1 MVTPDLDDGY
11 DAFEEFNRSAGM
23 GIVENPYPMY
33 ALVRPQHPMKRED
46 DQVFTAYSFD
56 AVQQVLKDGESFS
69 SQGYADIM
77 GKVLGHSILEMD
89 EPEHHLYRGLVQ
101 QAFSRKAMETWEREL
116 VRDVVDE
123 HINTFIDRPEKR
135 ADLVREVTFPFPVV
149 VISRLLGLPRE
160 DLPMFHRRVVEVI
173 SAGFEIDRAA
183 NVSQALFEYFCTII
197 SDRRVHPQ
205 DDVISVLVNAELEG
219 TRLNDEEI
227 CSFLRLLLPAGAE
240 TTYRSSSNLLHG
252 LLSNP
257 DQLDAL
263 RADRALMPQAIEEGL
278 RWEAPL
284 IGIMRTAARDVEVEG
299 ELVAA
304 GSFVAV
310 NIGSANHDEKVWD
323 NPEDFDIFR
332 PQKQHLAFAWGPHM
346 CLGLHLARM
355 ETRVV
360 LTQLLDRLPGLRP
373 DPDAEP
379 AADLR
384 RDLPRPGGPARRLGL
399 SHRHAPQRSRHG
411 ARALQ
416 LRPVDRLHAQR
427 LLRLARRRR
436 RGAPRVRCHDR
447 RIPHVL
453 GRTGQRP
460 QHADAAVRVRRTQGR
475 RPMVP
480 VRAPVAGSV
489 RRRKGA
495 ARQPRRHPCRRHR
508 MVLAGSA
515 EGPRRRR
522 LSRGRTQSYTDADV
536 RYVTNS
542 S

>member
-1 MVTPDLDDGY
+1 MATSDLDDGY

-46 DQVFTAYSFD
+46 DGGAVIVPDGSDIEFMPIDRSVGVFTAYSFD

-123 HINTFIDRPEKR
+123 HIDAFIDRPEKK

-160 DLPMFHRRVVEVI
+160 DLPMFHRRAVEVI

-183 NVSQALFEYFCTII
+183 NASQALFEYFCTII
-197 SDRRVHPQ
+197 SDRRVHPK

-257 DQLDAL
+257 DQLNAL

-284 IGIMRTAARDVEVEG
+284 IGIMRTAARDTEVEG
-299 ELVAA
+299 VFVPA

-310 NIGSANHDEKVWD
+310 NIGSANHDEKVWE
-323 NPEDFDIFR
+323 NPEEFDIFR

-379 AADLR
+379 AAI
-384 RDLPRPGGPARRLGL
+384 
-399 SHRHAPQRSRHG
+399 SG
-411 ARALQ
+411 A
-416 LRPVDRLHAQR
+416 
-427 LLRLARRRR
+427 
-436 RGAPRVRCHDR
+436 
-447 RIPHVL
+447 IF
-453 GRTGQRP
+453 
-460 QHADAAVRVRRTQGR
+460 
-475 RPMVP
+475 
-480 VRAPVAGSV
+480 RAP
-489 RRRKGA
+489 A
-495 ARQPRRHPCRRHR
+495 ALP
-508 MVLAGSA
+508 VVW
-515 EGPRRRR
+515 
-522 LSRGRTQSYTDADV
+522 D
-536 RYVTNS
+536 
-542 S
+542 